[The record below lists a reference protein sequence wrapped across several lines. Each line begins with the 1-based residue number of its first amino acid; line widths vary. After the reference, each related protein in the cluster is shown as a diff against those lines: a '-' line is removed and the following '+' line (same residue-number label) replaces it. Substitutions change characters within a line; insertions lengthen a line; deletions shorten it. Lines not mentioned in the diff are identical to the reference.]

1 MGGNVAFSVFSEQEA
16 FRGWDT
22 EQLDEPA
29 PDQQRE
35 YNGENHPVKNLGT
48 EVPFACVQ
56 KKEGKDDDLAKEE
69 KMDETPV
76 GEEIC

>member
-56 KKEGKDDDLAKEE
+56 KKKARNRNAPV
-69 KMDETPV
+69 ETKKPTV
-76 GEEIC
+76 VIATA